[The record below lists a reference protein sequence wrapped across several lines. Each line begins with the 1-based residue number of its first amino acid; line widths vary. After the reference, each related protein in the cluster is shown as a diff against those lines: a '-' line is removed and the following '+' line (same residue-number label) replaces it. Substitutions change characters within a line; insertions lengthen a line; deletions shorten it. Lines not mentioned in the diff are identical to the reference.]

1 MLIGKDRRPGFVS
14 FVAGETFTRESKRN
28 GTNVIIARFYFCAC
42 ESSLHIS
49 EMKDSAGVLFPV
61 LATVA
66 FPMTS
71 VYFSVMVAVIDYNDQ
86 GYGGE
91 KKTSGAQREGFVPRR
106 TTAMGRLWSAESSK
120 GPGQMK
126 HGDRETPRQRTL
138 YRSDETLSEPN
149 SGPVYHSEM
158 VGKKVGYSLE
168 TTGATF
174 WHECVTMIN
183 KKITAAFF
191 FFDVV

>member
-1 MLIGKDRRPGFVS
+1 MDDPALSASSHERH
-14 FVAGETFTRESKRN
+14 TRQSKRN
-28 GTNVIIARFYFCAC
+28 GTNRIIARFYFCVC

-49 EMKDSAGVLFPV
+49 EMKDSASILFPV

-71 VYFSVMVAVIDYNDQ
+71 VYVSVMVVAVIDYDDQ

-91 KKTSGAQREGFVPRR
+91 KKNERGPTGRLRPSPDDSQGGGSGAPSRRRGLAKRNTAIGERSGRER
-106 TTAMGRLWSAESSK
+106 
-120 GPGQMK
+120 
-126 HGDRETPRQRTL
+126 

-149 SGPVYHSEM
+149 SGPVCHSEM

-191 FFDVV
+191 FFFFDVV